1 VVRIYVASWNR
12 GFGSLMP
19 KIESDQSRIL
29 RWRAALAE
37 PPPARWWVAERNAS
51 TLGLIGIRPSR
62 DPIDPTLGEVDTIA
76 VDPPAWRTGV
86 GSALISL
93 ALHWLRSD
101 GYRSALLWTL
111 AGYPRG
117 ASFYEATGWRPN
129 GASRQGGHQV
139 RYDHDL

>member
-1 VVRIYVASWNR
+1 
-12 GFGSLMP
+12 MP
-19 KIESDQSRIL
+19 KIEADPPLIL

-37 PPPARWWVAERNAS
+37 RLRARCLLAGRYGAIV
-51 TLGLIGIRPSR
+51 GLIGIRPSR
-62 DPIDPTLGEVDTIA
+62 DPTDPTLGEVDTIA

-86 GSALISL
+86 GSALMSL

-111 AGYPRG
+111 GDYPRG
-117 ASFYEATGWRPN
+117 AFFYETTGWRLT
-129 GASRQGGHQV
+129 GASRQGGQQV